1 MEAVALHPF
10 TATADDELSFKKGSV
25 LKILSTFDDK
35 NWYKAELNGKEGY
48 VPHNY
53 IEMCPHS
60 WYVGKVSRSK
70 AEEMLLR
77 AEQPDGAFL
86 VRNSE
91 SAPGEFSITVKFQ
104 DGVQHFKVL
113 RDGAGKYFLWVIK
126 FNSINE
132 LVTHHRKITVSRSH
146 DIYFRDMVNHELGPV
161 GMQYVRATYDFNAEG
176 IDELGFRTGDVIK
189 VTNKVDDAWWRGQL
203 NGQEGMFP
211 ASFVERLPDDQQ
223 HVL

>member
-10 TATADDELSFKKGSV
+10 TATADDELSFKKGDI

-60 WYVGKVSRSK
+60 WYLGKISRTK

-77 AEQPDGAFL
+77 TEQPDGAFL

-104 DGVQHFKVL
+104 SGVQHFKVL
-113 RDGAGKYFLWVIK
+113 RDGGGKYFLWVVK

-132 LVTHHRKITVSRSH
+132 LVNYHRKATVSRSH
-146 DIYFRDMVNHELGPV
+146 DIYFKDMVNHDLEV
-161 GMQYVRATYDFNAEG
+161 QRVRAIFDFDAQG
-176 IDELGFRTGDVIK
+176 CDELGIRKGDIIK
-189 VTNKVDDAWWRGQL
+189 VTQKVDDSWWRGEL

-211 ASFVERLPDDQQ
+211 VTYVERLSEDVHP
-223 HVL
+223 VL